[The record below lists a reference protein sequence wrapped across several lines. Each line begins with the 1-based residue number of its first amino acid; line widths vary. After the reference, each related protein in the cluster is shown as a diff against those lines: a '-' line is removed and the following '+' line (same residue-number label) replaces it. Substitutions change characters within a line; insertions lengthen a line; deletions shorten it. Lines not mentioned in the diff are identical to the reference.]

1 MKQIKKYIITNFIIL
16 ILKVIGGLF
25 LHSNTLLA
33 SSIIELVLIINSILT
48 ISKENKIYK
57 NVISILYALSIIIG
71 LVFLNYYSIINE
83 NNNPSLLIII
93 ILIVCLFARYV
104 VSVLGINKTNQKK
117 NGIIAFSNISSN
129 QEFIIFLITLI
140 SIIIN
145 KIGKWIDILHYA
157 DKVGCLIISVLLLVK
172 TIKIIS
178 NTFIKPKEFITEYTN
193 EITSHKEIKN
203 IKDFKLSS
211 FGGIRKISINIIPKD
226 NISMI
231 DFSSFIVNLEDYL
244 LKKADVAIIGYGE
257 ENSFRKVMEN
267 ARNCGSRNSKA
278 NSNKKNT
285 KKKNKKR

>member
-71 LVFLNYYSIINE
+71 LVFLNYYSITNE

-93 ILIVCLFARYV
+93 ILIVCLFTRYV
-104 VSVLGINKTNQKK
+104 VAVLGINKTNQKK
-117 NGIIAFSNISSN
+117 NGILAFSNISSN

-193 EITSHKEIKN
+193 EITSHKEIKD

-267 ARNCGSRNSKA
+267 ARNSGSRNSKA

>member
-71 LVFLNYYSIINE
+71 LVFLNYYSITNE

-93 ILIVCLFARYV
+93 ILIVCLFTRYV
-104 VSVLGINKTNQKK
+104 VAVLGINKTNQKK

-193 EITSHKEIKN
+193 EITSHKEIKD

-267 ARNCGSRNSKA
+267 ARNSGSRNSKA

>member
-1 MKQIKKYIITNFIIL
+1 MKQIQKYIITNFIIL

-71 LVFLNYYSIINE
+71 LVFLNYYSITNE
-83 NNNPSLLIII
+83 NNNPSLLIIV
-93 ILIVCLFARYV
+93 ILVVCLFARYV

-157 DKVGCLIISVLLLVK
+157 DKVGCLIISILLLVK
-172 TIKIIS
+172 AIKIIS
-178 NTFIKPKEFITEYTN
+178 NIFIKPKEFITEYTN

-231 DFSSFIVNLEDYL
+231 DLSSFIVNLEDYL

>member
-71 LVFLNYYSIINE
+71 LVFLNYYSITNE

-93 ILIVCLFARYV
+93 ILIVCLFTRYV

-193 EITSHKEIKN
+193 EITSHKEIKD

-267 ARNCGSRNSKA
+267 ARNSGSRNSKA